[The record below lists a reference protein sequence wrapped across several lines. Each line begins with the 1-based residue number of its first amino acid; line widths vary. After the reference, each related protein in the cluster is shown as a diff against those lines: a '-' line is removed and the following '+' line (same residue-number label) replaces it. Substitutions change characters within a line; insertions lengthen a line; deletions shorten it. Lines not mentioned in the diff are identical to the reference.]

1 MNITGLIERIQL
13 VIRGKMKR
21 NKDEPLYSDDRCPA
35 CGGEIVKVRGGRN
48 PIFACFDCG
57 RRA

>member
-1 MNITGLIERIQL
+1 MFGIIKRIL
-13 VIRGKMKR
+13 RRKVKTMVV
-21 NKDEPLYSDDRCPA
+21 NKDEPLYGDDRCPA

-48 PIFACFDCG
+48 PVFACFDCG